1 MYHNLL
7 GPSGG
12 IYYPKFVPCFVVLY
26 LNNNAIY
33 FSRWLHEINQNCDE
47 VTRILVGNKCDDPDR
62 RVVLK
67 EDAMRFANQ
76 MGIQLFETSAKENI
90 NVEEMFRAITNLVL
104 NSKKAQRETLG
115 DPATGRIKVNDHVR
129 PHKRGKDKK
138 MCCN

>member
-1 MYHNLL
+1 MSTSFQQFISFVQHCVLVVVMLL
-7 GPSGG
+7 Q
-12 IYYPKFVPCFVVLY
+12 LY
-26 LNNNAIY
+26 NAIY

>member
-1 MYHNLL
+1 
-7 GPSGG
+7 
-12 IYYPKFVPCFVVLY
+12 
-26 LNNNAIY
+26 
-33 FSRWLHEINQNCDE
+33 
-47 VTRILVGNKCDDPDR
+47 
-62 RVVLK
+62 
-67 EDAMRFANQ
+67 MRFANQ

-138 MCCN
+138 MCCNQPKNEGRGAQWDQIEKKSAKNWTRKFVTLTDHTCVCNDLTNFEYGAQVMAVNGTYVKNLSNPFR

>member
-1 MYHNLL
+1 MYSRANVF
-7 GPSGG
+7 
-12 IYYPKFVPCFVVLY
+12 IIQF
-26 LNNNAIY
+26 I